1 MRKARVLEPVVPSLS
16 MSLDELDS
24 DELEEFSMSAR
35 TPGCDSSS
43 ILC

>member
-16 MSLDELDS
+16 LSLDELDS
-24 DELEEFSMSAR
+24 DELEEFNMSAR